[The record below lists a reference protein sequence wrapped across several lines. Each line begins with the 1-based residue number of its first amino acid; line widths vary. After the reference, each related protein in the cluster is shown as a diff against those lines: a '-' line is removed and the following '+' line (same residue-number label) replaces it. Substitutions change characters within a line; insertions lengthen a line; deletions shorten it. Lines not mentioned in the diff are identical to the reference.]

1 MRIILASQ
9 SPRRKSILEDAGIIF
24 ETIPS
29 QFDESRIQP
38 TSKEAY
44 VMSLS
49 LEKAKEVFNKHHD
62 AVVIGADTIVYFKD
76 TVEHYLGKPKD
87 EDDAK
92 RMLRMLS
99 GNTHQVLTGVTVL
112 THDFQE
118 SFYTVSNVKFKTLTE
133 ADIKWYIETNEPFDK
148 AGSYAIQGEGHQLI
162 DTYDGDFFTIM
173 GLPIKEVLKVLSKI
187 KTS

>member
-9 SPRRKSILEDAGIIF
+9 SPRRKSILEDAGINF

-44 VMSLS
+44 VMTLS
-49 LEKAKEVFNKHHD
+49 LEKAKEVFLKHQD

-76 TVEHYLGKPKD
+76 KIEHYLGKPKD

-99 GNTHQVLTGVTVL
+99 GNTHQVLTGVTIL
-112 THDFQE
+112 SNDFKE
-118 SFYTVSNVKFKTLTE
+118 SFYTVSNVKFKALKE
-133 ADIKWYIETNEPFDK
+133 EVIHWYIETKEPFDK